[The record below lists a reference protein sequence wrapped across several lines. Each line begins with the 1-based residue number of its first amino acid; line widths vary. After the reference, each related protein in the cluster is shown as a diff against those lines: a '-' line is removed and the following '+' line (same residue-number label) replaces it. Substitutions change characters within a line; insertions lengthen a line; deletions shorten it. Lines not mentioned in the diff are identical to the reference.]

1 MSPENK
7 ITKVRRNSSII
18 KASHGIVKS
27 NCLFVIVFSR
37 NYKVFIS
44 RLIFILEVSPSEIG
58 SVPNDVAYNAPFR
71 YTSISPLRNQC
82 KI

>member
-27 NCLFVIVFSR
+27 NCLFVIVFSKKLQ
-37 NYKVFIS
+37 NLF

-58 SVPNDVAYNAPFR
+58 VY
-71 YTSISPLRNQC
+71 
-82 KI
+82 